1 MCSLI
6 VEALPAQTAPPRV
19 VALPGPAIEL
29 GEPVSN
35 VGEFLELADG
45 RVLISDFRERR
56 LLIGDLRRHTL
67 VDAARTGSGPREF
80 QGASPIIRGANG
92 EVLVWDVAQDRVLV
106 LSPLGVPQR
115 TRAADS
121 QGAFAILPRAADASG
136 RLYGEFRDWVRA
148 DRGLVQAESA
158 AVIRISGRRRDTL
171 ALIQPL
177 MRPHRTARDRFTLRA
192 SGFATQ
198 DAWGVF
204 PDGRLIV
211 VRGATYLPELVL
223 PDGSRR
229 AAAAISFRPLPV
241 TARDRQDHMAEA
253 QRALAETRR
262 NARSAAAVQHANA
275 LRVAEP
281 ERWPQFKPP
290 LRDAV
295 ILIDAKQRAWISV
308 YDADESSGLRYDLL
322 DRNGVRVGAVRLP
335 RGERLIGFGNGTVYT
350 VRIDEDDLS
359 FVRRYSLPQ

>member
-1 MCSLI
+1 LAGAA
-6 VEALPAQTAPPRV
+6 VELA
-19 VALPGPAIEL
+19 
-29 GEPVSN
+29 EPLSS

-92 EVLVWDVAQDRVLV
+92 EVWVWDVAQDRVLV
-106 LSPLGVPQR
+106 LSALGVPQR
-115 TRAADS
+115 TRAADV

-158 AVIRISGRRRDTL
+158 AVVRVAGRRRDTL
-171 ALIQPL
+171 ALVQPL

-192 SGFATQ
+192 SAFATQ

-211 VRGATYLPELVL
+211 VRGSTYRPELVL

-229 AAAAISFRPLPV
+229 VAAAIPFRPLPV
-241 TARDRQDHMAEA
+241 TARDRQDNMTEA

-262 NARSAAAVQHANA
+262 NARSAAAAQQANA

-281 ERWPQFKPP
+281 ESWPQFKPP

-295 ILIDAKQRAWISV
+295 ILIDAKQRAWVSV
-308 YDADESSGLRYDLL
+308 YDAEENSGLRYDLL
-322 DRNGVRVGAVRLP
+322 DRNGVRVGAVRIP
-335 RGERLIGFGNGTVYT
+335 RGERLVGFGNGTVYT